1 MKRTKFRILRGL
13 LTAALMT
20 ALLAVPSAA
29 TIAFADETITVNGEA
44 AAVGDTVTFEY
55 YMGGVADPL
64 EAAGA
69 NIEYDPKSLEYIDG
83 SIGFDVFSNAM
94 FNAGEGS
101 IYYSAIDV
109 VNGFDLKDEKMIVK
123 LSFKVLDGA
132 KGDLT
137 VTNTFDEIFTMTNE
151 DVDLTEKDYTSRTV
165 TSVNTY
171 TKNDAP
177 HHGIDANRLDEYE
190 NSSETDF
197 DNVML
202 GTDKNELTFSE
213 AAEETKTSDSQV
225 SDVSEIVIP
234 WETADE
240 ITASGD
246 EKEEDVSSLETAS
259 SEREDNE
266 KKSNTAVIAVIAV
279 LVLLAVGAA
288 VFAVLAKKKNK

>member
-1 MKRTKFRILRGL
+1 MKKTNFRILHGL

-20 ALLAVPSAA
+20 ALLAVPSFA
-29 TIAFADETITVNGEA
+29 TIAFADGTVTVNGEA
-44 AAVGDTVTFEY
+44 AAAGDTVTFEY

-69 NIEYDPKSLEYIDG
+69 YIEYDPKSLEYIDG

-94 FNAGEGS
+94 FNAGKGS

-177 HHGIDANRLDEYE
+177 HRGVDANRLEEYE

-202 GTDKNELTFSE
+202 GTDKEELVSSM
-213 AAEETKTSDSQV
+213 AAEKTESSDSQV
-225 SDVSEIVIP
+225 SELVIP

-240 ITASGD
+240 IISSA
-246 EKEEDVSSLETAS
+246 EEEDAVSLETTS
-259 SEREDNE
+259 SDSENNE
-266 KKSNTAVIAVIAV
+266 SKTNLSVIIVITVVA
-279 LVLLAVGAA
+279 LLAVGAA
-288 VFAVLAKKKNK
+288 VFAVLSKNKKK